1 MPLLQV
7 RVRVFVPRAPILE
20 LRVEPRLHLGLLK
33 QHPLSD
39 LVDCLLVLDG
49 HSIGDAADFVPGL
62 RQVSLHVLSLALA
75 VRKTRIQLGIH
86 LTDLSIR
93 LTGFLQLTR
102 QVLFEQL
109 VVCLA
114 EGQAEVSQ
122 GLELVGLH
130 NRERGI
136 SPSNASVED
145 GYEFRLRCHH

>member
-1 MPLLQV
+1 M
-7 RVRVFVPRAPILE
+7 PRAPIFE
-20 LRVEPRLHLGLLK
+20 LRVESRLHLGLLK

-39 LVDCLLVLDG
+39 LVDCLLVFDG

-86 LTDLSIR
+86 LTDLSIC

-109 VVCLA
+109 VICLT

-130 NRERGI
+130 N
-136 SPSNASVED
+136 
-145 GYEFRLRCHH
+145 